1 MPVQKWF
8 RMNVSSGVQSSGC
21 MPVQE
26 IRDSGCMPV
35 LRLILN
41 FVLTGLADQWQYARS
56 KLKLKIISY
65 SKNDNSAHIP
75 GI

>member
-1 MPVQKWF
+1 
-8 RMNVSSGVQSSGC
+8 MNVSSGVQSSGC

-41 FVLTGLADQWQYARS
+41 FFLTVLADQWQYARL
-56 KLKLKIISY
+56 KLKLKITSY